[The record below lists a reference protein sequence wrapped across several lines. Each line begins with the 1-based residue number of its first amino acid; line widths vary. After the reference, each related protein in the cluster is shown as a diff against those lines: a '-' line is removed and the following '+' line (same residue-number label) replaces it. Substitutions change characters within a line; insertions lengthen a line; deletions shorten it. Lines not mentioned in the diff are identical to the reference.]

1 MIPCSPFHS
10 REVEHFLTDQFE
22 YSDNPNDKQRLL
34 AWLMTTPHFTTL
46 RVNTLKSSV
55 KDVIAAIN
63 DALQKQS
70 RSSETAGKETV
81 DETEETENYNSVAGS
96 STPASMVSSPS
107 TSKSKEKS
115 RHRTASNI
123 AEEQMA
129 TAFGQ
134 LTNQCEEYGIDEMPQ
149 VFVHP
154 KLPETV
160 VVGPWNVNEL
170 DLDIKQQEV
179 IVDVACGVAVLRG
192 ADVFAPGVMGMQ
204 TGAQI
209 GDIVSVF
216 ADVSKNC
223 KKGLQCVYPD
233 DQKYFVGNGIVRMSR
248 KQLYGKDAQPTGVA
262 VRMLSR
268 PSGCPSV
275 PSFLG
280 MAILQNLPSILTCH
294 ALDLSPG
301 HYVLDCCAAPGN
313 KTLHIASLMNDK
325 GRIVAVDKTQGKV
338 NIIKRKCEEF
348 SVKCVET
355 YVGDTTKSVQTPD
368 TNMCKAGE
376 DHSLPHCP
384 LFPPE
389 SFDRVLL
396 DAPCSALGQRPQLR
410 NDISIQQL
418 QSYPILQRKLFK
430 AAYTLLKPGGYLVY
444 STCTVN
450 VAENE
455 AIVGWAL
462 KAYSQLVL
470 EPIIPS
476 IGGPGIPHAGNLTE
490 EQTECVQRFGP
501 PVEGSVKGCDTD
513 TVGFFIARFRK
524 KVLHHR

>member
-1 MIPCSPFHS
+1 MVTFRKHLKKKQDSIHS
-10 REVEHFLTDQFE
+10 GSGVEGIYKPVWFAYQLMESFLLQIYTNKIGLN
-22 YSDNPNDKQRLL
+22 SD
-34 AWLMTTPHFTTL
+34 T
-46 RVNTLKSSV
+46 
-55 KDVIAAIN
+55 
-63 DALQKQS
+63 QS

-81 DETEETENYNSVAGS
+81 DEAEETENYNSVAGS
-96 STPASMVSSPS
+96 STP
-107 TSKSKEKS
+107 
-115 RHRTASNI
+115 NI

-160 VVGPWNVNEL
+160 VVCPWNVSEL
-170 DLDIKQQEV
+170 DLDVKQQEV
-179 IVDVACGVAVLRG
+179 IVDVACGIAVLRG

-204 TGAQI
+204 TGTQI

-248 KQLYGKDAQPTGVA
+248 RQLYGKDAQPTGVA

-275 PSFLG
+275 PSLLG

-430 AAYTLLKPGGYLVY
+430 AIY
-444 STCTVN
+444 
-450 VAENE
+450 
-455 AIVGWAL
+455 
-462 KAYSQLVL
+462 
-470 EPIIPS
+470 
-476 IGGPGIPHAGNLTE
+476 
-490 EQTECVQRFGP
+490 QRNN
-501 PVEGSVKGCDTD
+501 
-513 TVGFFIARFRK
+513 
-524 KVLHHR
+524 

>member
-1 MIPCSPFHS
+1 MVSCSPFHS

-63 DALQKQS
+63 DALQKQ
-70 RSSETAGKETV
+70 
-81 DETEETENYNSVAGS
+81 
-96 STPASMVSSPS
+96 
-107 TSKSKEKS
+107 
-115 RHRTASNI
+115 
-123 AEEQMA
+123 
-129 TAFGQ
+129 
-134 LTNQCEEYGIDEMPQ
+134 CEEYGIDEMPQ

-179 IVDVACGVAVLRG
+179 IVDVACGIAVLRG

-248 KQLYGKDAQPTGVA
+248 KQLYGKDAQPIGVA

-275 PSFLG
+275 PPLLG

-355 YVGDTTKSVQTPD
+355 YVGDTTKSVQTLD

-462 KAYSQLVL
+462 KAYPQLVL
-470 EPIIPS
+470 EPIIPI

-524 KVLHHR
+524 KVLHHC